1 MTFLQDLRFA
11 ARMLLKDRW
20 FTVVAATALALGI
33 GVNTTVFTLVNA
45 VLIRGLPF
53 ERADEIVYLATRDT
67 TRDESDSSAASWQE
81 FEDWREK
88 ARSFSAL
95 AAFMFQQMNI
105 SDPEHPAER
114 AGGVAVTAN
123 TFSVLRVQPFL
134 GRDFAPGDDAAGAAP
149 VVIIGYSI
157 WKNRYGS
164 DRAVIG
170 RALKINDVAHTI
182 IGVMPEGM
190 RFPTN
195 SDVWRPLQPLTGE
208 SRRNRF
214 ISVFGRLAAGV
225 TWNQAAAEMAGI
237 SRQLQTTYAD
247 TNKNI
252 EARLMTYNQR
262 FNGGP
267 IRLVFLSLLGAVG
280 LVLLIACANVANLLL
295 ARSAYRAR
303 EMAVRTAL
311 GASRGRIVRQLLI
324 ESVML
329 ACIGGVLGLA
339 LASVGIRLFDAAV
352 ADVGKPYW
360 IEFTLDLTVFGYFAV
375 ICLATGIVFGL
386 APALQVSKTN
396 LNDLMKEGGRGQSGG
411 ARARWLTST
420 LVVGE
425 LALTLALLTGAGL
438 MARSFLKLYSLDL
451 GFETGHVLTL
461 RTQLVESKYP
471 KPEERRIFFDA
482 LQQRI
487 RALPGVT
494 QAALASTLPLGG
506 TGEFKFEVEGQ
517 PFSTGTTGP
526 RVAAVDVGP
535 GYFETLGVPIQRGRT
550 FVEGDGAAGAE
561 VIVINRRL
569 ATEYFA
575 TSATTEP
582 LGRRIRLM
590 QGSKGDEPGPWL
602 TIVGI
607 SPTIRQGE
615 VQALEPS
622 AVLYRPSRM
631 AASLGTAMIVRTA
644 GDPRSMINAVR
655 EAAQALD
662 PDQPLF
668 DVRTLDEF
676 LARNRWQYAVF
687 GTIFVIL
694 AVLALVLSS
703 VGIYAI
709 TSYAVTQRTQELGLR
724 LALGAQASQIAWLIL
739 RTGLVQLGIGLALGL
754 AAAYGVSQLL
764 QSLVAQIPA
773 VDPVTFIG
781 ITVLLTLVMLT
792 ACLIPAR
799 RATRMDP
806 LEALRVE

>member
-20 FTVVAATALALGI
+20 FTVVAATALGLGI
-33 GVNTTVFTLVNA
+33 GVNTTVFTFVNA

-53 ERADEIVYLATRDT
+53 ERADEIVYLATHDT
-67 TRDESDSSAASWQE
+67 TRDENDSSAASWQE
-81 FEDWREK
+81 FEDWRDK
-88 ARSFSAL
+88 ARSFPAL
-95 AAFMFQQMNI
+95 AAFRFQPMNI
-105 SDPEHPAER
+105 SDPDHPAER
-114 AGGVAVTAN
+114 ASGVAVTAN
-123 TFSVLRVQPFL
+123 TFSVLRQQPFL
-134 GRDFAPGDDAAGAAP
+134 GRDFAHGDDAAGAAP

-164 DRAVIG
+164 DTAVIG
-170 RALKINDVAHTI
+170 RALKINEVAHTI
-182 IGVMPEGM
+182 IGIMPEGM

-195 SDVWRPLQPLTGE
+195 SDLWRPLQPLTGE

-214 ISVFGRLAAGV
+214 ISVFGRLAPGV

-237 SRQLQTTYAD
+237 SRQLQTTYPD

-252 EARLMTYNQR
+252 EARLMTFNQR

-280 LVLLIACANVANLLL
+280 FVLLIACANVANLLL

-360 IEFTLDLTVFGYFAV
+360 IVFTFDLTVFGYFAV
-375 ICLATGIVFGL
+375 ICLVTGIVFGL

-494 QAALASTLPLGG
+494 HAALASTLPLGG
-506 TGEFKFEVEGQ
+506 TGEFKFEIEGQ
-517 PFSTGTTGP
+517 PFSNETTRP
-526 RVAAVDVGP
+526 RVAVVDAGP
-535 GYFETLGVPIQRGRT
+535 GYFETLGVAVQRGRA
-550 FVEGDGAAGAE
+550 FVEADGAAGAE
-561 VIVINRRL
+561 VIVINRRF
-569 ATEYFA
+569 ATEFFA
-575 TSATTEP
+575 ATEP

-590 QGSKGDEPGPWL
+590 QGSKEDQPGPWL

-615 VQALEPS
+615 VQALEPA
-622 AVLYRPSRM
+622 AVLYKPARM
-631 AASLGTAMIVRTA
+631 SASLSTAMIVRTA
-644 GDPRSMINAVR
+644 GDPRSMIGAVR
-655 EAAQALD
+655 EAAKILD

-687 GTIFVIL
+687 GSIFVIL

-754 AAAYGVSQLL
+754 AAAYGVSQVLK
-764 QSLVAQIPA
+764 SLVAQIPA

-781 ITVLLTLVMLT
+781 ITALLTIVMLT

-806 LEALRVE
+806 LQALRIE

>member
-20 FTVVAATALALGI
+20 FTVVAATALGLGI
-33 GVNTTVFTLVNA
+33 GVNTTVFTFVNA

-53 ERADEIVYLATRDT
+53 ERADEIVYLATHDT
-67 TRDESDSSAASWQE
+67 TRDENDSSAASWQE
-81 FEDWREK
+81 FEDWRDK

-95 AAFMFQQMNI
+95 AAFRFQPMNI
-105 SDPEHPAER
+105 SDPDHPAER
-114 AGGVAVTAN
+114 ASGVAVTAN
-123 TFSVLRVQPFL
+123 TFSVLRQQPFL

-164 DRAVIG
+164 DTAVIG
-170 RALKINDVAHTI
+170 RALKINEVAHTI
-182 IGVMPEGM
+182 IGIMPEGM

-195 SDVWRPLQPLTGE
+195 SDLWRPLQPLTGE

-214 ISVFGRLAAGV
+214 ISVFGRLAPGV

-237 SRQLQTTYAD
+237 SRQLQTTYPD

-252 EARLMTYNQR
+252 EARLMTFNQR

-280 LVLLIACANVANLLL
+280 FVLLIACANVANLLL

-360 IEFTLDLTVFGYFAV
+360 IVFTFDLTVFGYFAV
-375 ICLATGIVFGL
+375 ICLVTGIVFGL

-494 QAALASTLPLGG
+494 HAALASTLPLGG
-506 TGEFKFEVEGQ
+506 TGEFKFEIEGQ
-517 PFSTGTTGP
+517 PFSNETTRP
-526 RVAAVDVGP
+526 RVAVVDAGP
-535 GYFETLGVPIQRGRT
+535 GYFETLGVAVQRGRA
-550 FVEGDGAAGAE
+550 FVEADGAAGAE

-569 ATEYFA
+569 ATEFFA
-575 TSATTEP
+575 ATEP

-590 QGSKGDEPGPWL
+590 QGSKEDQPGPWL

-615 VQALEPS
+615 VQALEPA
-622 AVLYRPSRM
+622 AVLYKPSRM
-631 AASLGTAMIVRTA
+631 SASLSTAMIVRTA
-644 GDPRSMINAVR
+644 GDPRSMIGAVR
-655 EAAQALD
+655 EAAKILD

-687 GTIFVIL
+687 GSIFVIL

-754 AAAYGVSQLL
+754 AAAYGVSQVLK
-764 QSLVAQIPA
+764 SLVAQIPA

-781 ITVLLTLVMLT
+781 ITALLTIVMLT

-806 LEALRVE
+806 LQALRIE

>member
-1 MTFLQDLRFA
+1 
-11 ARMLLKDRW
+11 
-20 FTVVAATALALGI
+20 
-33 GVNTTVFTLVNA
+33 
-45 VLIRGLPF
+45 
-53 ERADEIVYLATRDT
+53 
-67 TRDESDSSAASWQE
+67 
-81 FEDWREK
+81 
-88 ARSFSAL
+88 
-95 AAFMFQQMNI
+95 
-105 SDPEHPAER
+105 
-114 AGGVAVTAN
+114 
-123 TFSVLRVQPFL
+123 
-134 GRDFAPGDDAAGAAP
+134 
-149 VVIIGYSI
+149 
-157 WKNRYGS
+157 
-164 DRAVIG
+164 
-170 RALKINDVAHTI
+170 
-182 IGVMPEGM
+182 
-190 RFPTN
+190 
-195 SDVWRPLQPLTGE
+195 
-208 SRRNRF
+208 
-214 ISVFGRLAAGV
+214 
-225 TWNQAAAEMAGI
+225 MAGI
-237 SRQLQTTYAD
+237 SRQLQTTYPD

-252 EARLMTYNQR
+252 EARLMTFNQR

-280 LVLLIACANVANLLL
+280 FVLLIACANVANLLL

-360 IEFTLDLTVFGYFAV
+360 IDFTLDLTVFGYFAV

-451 GFETGHVLTL
+451 GFETGHVLAF

-494 QAALASTLPLGG
+494 HAALASTLPLGG
-506 TGEFKFEVEGQ
+506 TGEFKFEIEGQ
-517 PFSTGTTGP
+517 PFSSETTRP

-535 GYFETLGVPIQRGRT
+535 GYFETLGVAIQRGRT
-550 FVEGDGAAGAE
+550 FVEADGAAGAE

-569 ATEYFA
+569 ATEFFA
-575 TSATTEP
+575 ATEP

-590 QGSKGDEPGPWL
+590 QGPKEDQPGPWL

-615 VQALEPS
+615 VQALEPA
-622 AVLYRPSRM
+622 AVLYKPSRM

-644 GDPRSMINAVR
+644 GDPRSMIGAVR
-655 EAAQALD
+655 EAAKMLD

-687 GTIFVIL
+687 GTHL
-694 AVLALVLSS
+694 RHPRRPRAGPVLGRHLRDYLL
-703 VGIYAI
+703 
-709 TSYAVTQRTQELGLR
+709 LGH
-724 LALGAQASQIAWLIL
+724 AAHPGA
-739 RTGLVQLGIGLALGL
+739 RP
-754 AAAYGVSQLL
+754 
-764 QSLVAQIPA
+764 PA
-773 VDPVTFIG
+773 G
-781 ITVLLTLVMLT
+781 
-792 ACLIPAR
+792 AR
-799 RATRMDP
+799 RAGVADCVADSPHRPRATGHRPGARPRRRLRGQPGPQIAGRADP
-806 LEALRVE
+806 RGRSGHIHRHHGAADHRDVDRLPDSRPACHADGSARSAEEWNSFSSAVTKLQLELRTTLLGIHPSMCVCFKTSGMPSASC

>member
-1 MTFLQDLRFA
+1 MNLYQDLRYA
-11 ARMLLKDRW
+11 LRMLLKDPW
-20 FTVVAATALALGI
+20 FTTVAAVALGLGI
-33 GVNTTVFTLVNA
+33 GVNTTVFTFVNA

-53 ERADEIVYLATRDT
+53 ERPDEIVFLATRDT
-67 TRDESDSSAASWQE
+67 TGRDSDDGSPASWQE
-81 FEDWREK
+81 FEDWRAK
-88 ARSFSAL
+88 ARSFSGL
-95 AAFMFQQMNI
+95 AAFRPLQMNV

-114 AGGVAVTAN
+114 ASGAAVSAN
-123 TFSVLRVQPFL
+123 AFALLGQQPFL
-134 GRDFAPGDDAAGAAP
+134 GRDFAPGEDAAGAPP
-149 VVIIGYSI
+149 VVVIGYSI
-157 WKNRYGS
+157 WKNRYNS
-164 DRAVIG
+164 DPGAIG
-170 RALKINDVAHTI
+170 RTLKINEVAYSI

-195 SDVWRPLQPLTGE
+195 ADMWRPLLPPTAE
-208 SRRNRF
+208 SRHNRNV
-214 ISVFGRLAAGV
+214 SVFGRLTPGVSWTQASAA
-225 TWNQAAAEMAGI
+225 MATI
-237 SRQLQTTYAD
+237 SRELQTAYPEQ
-247 TNKNI
+247 NKNI
-252 EARLMTYNQR
+252 EAWLMTFNER

-280 LVLLIACANVANLLL
+280 FVLLIACANVANLLL

-329 ACIGGVLGLA
+329 ASIGGLLGLA
-339 LASVGIRLFDAAV
+339 LTSVGIRLFDAAV

-360 IEFTLDLTVFGYFAV
+360 IVFDLDLTVFGCFAV

-411 ARARWLTST
+411 VRARWLTST

-451 GFETGHVLTL
+451 GFETAHVLTL

-471 KPEERRIFFDA
+471 KPEQRQIFFDA
-482 LQQRI
+482 LQRRI

-494 QAALASTLPLGG
+494 NAALASSLPLGG
-506 TGEFKFEVEGQ
+506 TGQFKFEIEGQ
-517 PFSTGTTGP
+517 PVSDGP
-526 RVAAVDVGP
+526 RRPRVSVVDAGP
-535 GYFETLGVPIQRGRT
+535 GYFETLGVTLQRGRAFSET
-550 FVEGDGAAGAE
+550 DGTPGSE

-569 ATEYFA
+569 ATEFFA
-575 TSATTEP
+575 TVEP

-590 QGSKGDEPGPWL
+590 QGPKEDQPGPWL
-602 TIVGI
+602 TIVGV

-615 VQALEPS
+615 VQALEPA
-622 AVLYRPSRM
+622 AVLYKPSRM
-631 AASLGTAMIVRTA
+631 SASLDSAMIVRTVA
-644 GDPRSMINAVR
+644 GPESMMAAVR
-655 EAAQALD
+655 EAAKALD
-662 PDQPLF
+662 QDQPLF
-668 DVRTLDEF
+668 GVRTLDEA
-676 LARNRWQYAVF
+676 LARSRWQYAVF
-687 GTIFVIL
+687 GSIFVIL

-709 TSYAVTQRTQELGLR
+709 TSYSVTQRTQELGLR
-724 LALGAQASQIAWLIL
+724 LALGAQASQISWLIL
-739 RTGLVQLGIGLALGL
+739 RTGLWQLGIGLTLGL
-754 AAAYGVSQLL
+754 AAAYGVSQVLK
-764 QSLVAQIPA
+764 SLVAQIPA
-773 VDPVTFIG
+773 VDPVTFIA
-781 ITVLLTLVMLT
+781 ITVLLTIVMLT

-806 LEALRVE
+806 LAALRVD

>member
-20 FTVVAATALALGI
+20 FTVVAATALGLGI
-33 GVNTTVFTLVNA
+33 GVNTTVFTFVNA

-67 TRDESDSSAASWQE
+67 TKDENDSSAASWQE
-81 FEDWREK
+81 FEDWRDK
-88 ARSFSAL
+88 ARSFPAL
-95 AAFMFQQMNI
+95 AAFRFQQMNI

-114 AGGVAVTAN
+114 ASGVAVTAN
-123 TFSVLRVQPFL
+123 TFSVLRQQPFL

-164 DRAVIG
+164 DPAVIG
-170 RALKINDVAHTI
+170 RALKINEVAHTI
-182 IGVMPEGM
+182 IGIMPEGM

-195 SDVWRPLQPLTGE
+195 SDLWRPLQPLTDE

-214 ISVFGRLAAGV
+214 ISVFGRLAPGV

-237 SRQLQTTYAD
+237 SRQLQTTYPD

-252 EARLMTYNQR
+252 EARLMTFNQR

-280 LVLLIACANVANLLL
+280 FVLLIACANVANLLL

-375 ICLATGIVFGL
+375 ICLVTGIVFGL

-451 GFETGHVLTL
+451 GFETGHVLAF

-494 QAALASTLPLGG
+494 HAALASTLPLGG
-506 TGEFKFEVEGQ
+506 TGEFKFEIEGQ
-517 PFSTGTTGP
+517 PFSSETTRP

-535 GYFETLGVPIQRGRT
+535 GYFETLGVAIQRGRT
-550 FVEGDGAAGAE
+550 FVEADGAAGAE

-569 ATEYFA
+569 ATEFFA
-575 TSATTEP
+575 ATEP

-590 QGSKGDEPGPWL
+590 QGSKEDQPGPWL

-615 VQALEPS
+615 VQALEPA
-622 AVLYRPSRM
+622 AVLYKPSRM

-644 GDPRSMINAVR
+644 GDPRSMIGAVR
-655 EAAQALD
+655 EAAKMLD

-687 GTIFVIL
+687 GSIFVIL

-764 QSLVAQIPA
+764 KSLVAQIPA

-781 ITVLLTLVMLT
+781 ITALLTIVMLT

>member
-20 FTVVAATALALGI
+20 FTVVAATALGLGI
-33 GVNTTVFTLVNA
+33 GVNTTVFTFVNA

-53 ERADEIVYLATRDT
+53 ERADEIVYLATHDT
-67 TRDESDSSAASWQE
+67 TRDEDDSSAASWQE
-81 FEDWREK
+81 FEDWRDK
-88 ARSFSAL
+88 ARSFPAL
-95 AAFMFQQMNI
+95 TAFRFQQMNI

-114 AGGVAVTAN
+114 ASGVAVTAN

-164 DRAVIG
+164 DPAVIG
-170 RALKINDVAHTI
+170 RALKINEVAHTI
-182 IGVMPEGM
+182 IGIMPEGM

-195 SDVWRPLQPLTGE
+195 SDLWRPLQPLTDE

-214 ISVFGRLAAGV
+214 ISVFGRLAPGV

-237 SRQLQTTYAD
+237 SRQLQTTYPD

-252 EARLMTYNQR
+252 EARLMTFNQR

-280 LVLLIACANVANLLL
+280 FVLLIACANVANLLL

-375 ICLATGIVFGL
+375 ICLVTGIVFGL

-451 GFETGHVLTL
+451 GFETGHVLAF

-494 QAALASTLPLGG
+494 HAALASTLPLGG
-506 TGEFKFEVEGQ
+506 TGEFKFEIEGQ
-517 PFSTGTTGP
+517 PFSSETTRP

-535 GYFETLGVPIQRGRT
+535 GYFETLGVAIQRGRT
-550 FVEGDGAAGAE
+550 FVEADGAAGAE

-569 ATEYFA
+569 ATEFFA
-575 TSATTEP
+575 ATEP

-590 QGSKGDEPGPWL
+590 QGSKEDQPGPWL

-615 VQALEPS
+615 VQALEPA
-622 AVLYRPSRM
+622 AVLYKPSRM

-644 GDPRSMINAVR
+644 GDPRSMIGAVR
-655 EAAQALD
+655 EAAKMLD

-764 QSLVAQIPA
+764 KSLVAQIPA

-781 ITVLLTLVMLT
+781 ITALLTIVMLT

>member
-20 FTVVAATALALGI
+20 FTVVAATALGLGI
-33 GVNTTVFTLVNA
+33 GVNTTVFTFVNA

-67 TRDESDSSAASWQE
+67 TKDENDSSAASWQE
-81 FEDWREK
+81 FEDWRDK
-88 ARSFSAL
+88 ARSVPAL
-95 AAFMFQQMNI
+95 AAFRFQQMNI

-114 AGGVAVTAN
+114 ASGVAVTAN
-123 TFSVLRVQPFL
+123 TFSVLRQQPFL

-164 DRAVIG
+164 DPAVIG
-170 RALKINDVAHTI
+170 RALKINEVAHTI
-182 IGVMPEGM
+182 IGIMPEGM

-195 SDVWRPLQPLTGE
+195 SDLWRPLQPLTGE

-214 ISVFGRLAAGV
+214 ISVFGRLAPGV

-237 SRQLQTTYAD
+237 SRQLQTTYPD

-252 EARLMTYNQR
+252 EARLMTFNQR

-280 LVLLIACANVANLLL
+280 FVLLIACANVANLLL

-360 IEFTLDLTVFGYFAV
+360 IEFTLDPTVFGYFAV
-375 ICLATGIVFGL
+375 ICLVTGIVFGL

-494 QAALASTLPLGG
+494 HAALASTLPLGG
-506 TGEFKFEVEGQ
+506 TGEFKFEIEGQ
-517 PFSTGTTGP
+517 PFSNEGTRP
-526 RVAAVDVGP
+526 RVAVVDAGP
-535 GYFETLGVPIQRGRT
+535 GYFETLGVAVQRGRA
-550 FVEGDGAAGAE
+550 FVEADGAAGAE

-569 ATEYFA
+569 ATEFFA
-575 TSATTEP
+575 ATEP

-590 QGSKGDEPGPWL
+590 QGSKEDQPGPWL

-615 VQALEPS
+615 VQALEPA
-622 AVLYRPSRM
+622 AVLYKPSRM

-644 GDPRSMINAVR
+644 GDPRSMIGAVR
-655 EAAQALD
+655 EAAKTLD

-709 TSYAVTQRTQELGLR
+709 TSYSVTQRTQELGLR

-764 QSLVAQIPA
+764 KSLVAQIPA

-781 ITVLLTLVMLT
+781 ITALLTIVMLT
-792 ACLIPAR
+792 ACLIPAG

-806 LEALRVE
+806 LQALRIE

>member
-20 FTVVAATALALGI
+20 FTVVAATALGLGI
-33 GVNTTVFTLVNA
+33 GVNTTVFTFVNA

-53 ERADEIVYLATRDT
+53 ERADEIVYLATHDT
-67 TRDESDSSAASWQE
+67 TRDEDDSSAASWQE
-81 FEDWREK
+81 FEDWRDK
-88 ARSFSAL
+88 ARSFPAL
-95 AAFMFQQMNI
+95 AAFRFQQMNI

-114 AGGVAVTAN
+114 ASGVAVTAN

-164 DRAVIG
+164 DTAVIG
-170 RALKINDVAHTI
+170 RALKINEVAHTI
-182 IGVMPEGM
+182 IGIMPEGM

-195 SDVWRPLQPLTGE
+195 SDLWRPLTPLTGE
-208 SRRNRF
+208 ARRNRF

-237 SRQLQTTYAD
+237 SRQLQTTYPD

-252 EARLMTYNQR
+252 EARLMTFNQR

-267 IRLVFLSLLGAVG
+267 IRLVFLSMLGAVG
-280 LVLLIACANVANLLL
+280 FVLLIACANVANLLL

-375 ICLATGIVFGL
+375 ICLVTGIVFGL

-494 QAALASTLPLGG
+494 HAALASTLPLGG
-506 TGEFKFEVEGQ
+506 TGEFKFEIEGQ
-517 PFSTGTTGP
+517 PFSNETTRP

-535 GYFETLGVPIQRGRT
+535 GYFETLGVAIQRGRT
-550 FVEGDGAAGAE
+550 FVEADGAAGAE

-569 ATEYFA
+569 ATEFFA
-575 TSATTEP
+575 ATEP

-590 QGSKGDEPGPWL
+590 QGPKEDQPGPWL

-615 VQALEPS
+615 VQALEPA
-622 AVLYRPSRM
+622 AVLYKPSRM

-644 GDPRSMINAVR
+644 GDPRSMIGAVR
-655 EAAQALD
+655 EAAKMLD

-709 TSYAVTQRTQELGLR
+709 TSYAVTQRTPELGLR

-764 QSLVAQIPA
+764 KSLVAQIPA

-781 ITVLLTLVMLT
+781 ITALLTIVMLT

>member
-1 MTFLQDLRFA
+1 
-11 ARMLLKDRW
+11 
-20 FTVVAATALALGI
+20 
-33 GVNTTVFTLVNA
+33 
-45 VLIRGLPF
+45 
-53 ERADEIVYLATRDT
+53 
-67 TRDESDSSAASWQE
+67 
-81 FEDWREK
+81 
-88 ARSFSAL
+88 
-95 AAFMFQQMNI
+95 
-105 SDPEHPAER
+105 
-114 AGGVAVTAN
+114 
-123 TFSVLRVQPFL
+123 
-134 GRDFAPGDDAAGAAP
+134 
-149 VVIIGYSI
+149 
-157 WKNRYGS
+157 
-164 DRAVIG
+164 
-170 RALKINDVAHTI
+170 
-182 IGVMPEGM
+182 
-190 RFPTN
+190 
-195 SDVWRPLQPLTGE
+195 
-208 SRRNRF
+208 
-214 ISVFGRLAAGV
+214 
-225 TWNQAAAEMAGI
+225 MAGI
-237 SRQLQTTYAD
+237 SRQLQTTYPD

-252 EARLMTYNQR
+252 EARLMTFNQR

-280 LVLLIACANVANLLL
+280 FVLLIACANVANLLL

-375 ICLATGIVFGL
+375 ICLVTGIVFGL

-494 QAALASTLPLGG
+494 HAALASTLPLGG
-506 TGEFKFEVEGQ
+506 TGEFKFEIEGQ
-517 PFSTGTTGP
+517 PFSNETTRP
-526 RVAAVDVGP
+526 RVAVVDAGP
-535 GYFETLGVPIQRGRT
+535 GYFETLGVAVQRGRA
-550 FVEGDGAAGAE
+550 FVEADGAAGAE

-575 TSATTEP
+575 ATEP

-590 QGSKGDEPGPWL
+590 QGPKEDQPGPWL

-615 VQALEPS
+615 VQALEPA
-622 AVLYRPSRM
+622 AVLYKPSRM

-644 GDPRSMINAVR
+644 GDPRSMIGAVR
-655 EAAQALD
+655 EAAKMLD

-754 AAAYGVSQLL
+754 AAAYGVSQVLK
-764 QSLVAQIPA
+764 SLVAQIPA

-781 ITVLLTLVMLT
+781 ITALLTIVMLT

-806 LEALRVE
+806 LEALRIE

>member
-1 MTFLQDLRFA
+1 
-11 ARMLLKDRW
+11 
-20 FTVVAATALALGI
+20 
-33 GVNTTVFTLVNA
+33 
-45 VLIRGLPF
+45 
-53 ERADEIVYLATRDT
+53 
-67 TRDESDSSAASWQE
+67 
-81 FEDWREK
+81 
-88 ARSFSAL
+88 
-95 AAFMFQQMNI
+95 
-105 SDPEHPAER
+105 
-114 AGGVAVTAN
+114 
-123 TFSVLRVQPFL
+123 
-134 GRDFAPGDDAAGAAP
+134 
-149 VVIIGYSI
+149 
-157 WKNRYGS
+157 
-164 DRAVIG
+164 VIG
-170 RALKINDVAHTI
+170 RALKINEVAHTI
-182 IGVMPEGM
+182 IGIMPEGM
-190 RFPTN
+190 QFPTN
-195 SDVWRPLQPLTGE
+195 SDLWRPLQPLTGE

-225 TWNQAAAEMAGI
+225 TWDQAAAEMAGI
-237 SRQLQTTYAD
+237 SRQLQTTYPD

-252 EARLMTYNQR
+252 EARLMTFNQR

-280 LVLLIACANVANLLL
+280 FVLLIACANVANLLL

-360 IEFTLDLTVFGYFAV
+360 IEFTLDLTVFGYFAA
-375 ICLATGIVFGL
+375 ICLVTGIVFGL
-386 APALQVSKTN
+386 APALHVSKTN

-438 MARSFLKLYSLDL
+438 MARSFLKLYALDL

-494 QAALASTLPLGG
+494 HAALASTLPLGG
-506 TGEFKFEVEGQ
+506 TGEFKFEIEGQ
-517 PFSTGTTGP
+517 PFSNESTRP
-526 RVAAVDVGP
+526 RVSVVDAGP
-535 GYFETLGVPIQRGRT
+535 GYFETLGVAVQRGRA
-550 FVEGDGAAGAE
+550 FVEADGAAGAE

-569 ATEYFA
+569 ATAYFA
-575 TSATTEP
+575 ATEP
-582 LGRRIRLM
+582 LGRRIRLI
-590 QGSKGDEPGPWL
+590 QGPKEDQPGPWL
-602 TIVGI
+602 TIVGV
-607 SPTIRQGE
+607 SPTIRQGDVE
-615 VQALEPS
+615 ALEPA
-622 AVLYRPSRM
+622 AVLYKPSRM
-631 AASLGTAMIVRTA
+631 SASLGTAMIVRTA
-644 GDPRSMINAVR
+644 GDPRSMIGAVR
-655 EAAQALD
+655 EAAKALD
-662 PDQPLF
+662 SDQPLF
-668 DVRTLDEF
+668 DVRTLEEF

-687 GTIFVIL
+687 GSIFVIL

-709 TSYAVTQRTQELGLR
+709 TSYAVAQRTQELGLR

-754 AAAYGVSQLL
+754 AAAYGVSQILK
-764 QSLVAQIPA
+764 SLVAQISA

-781 ITVLLTLVMLT
+781 VTALLTIVMLT
-792 ACLIPAR
+792 ACLSPAR

-806 LEALRVE
+806 LEALRVD